1 MVSKKRSLEDAASPK
16 AKKSKL
22 AAEGSTDKK
31 QKKVKAKVKVD
42 NPLESSSNIVPEE
55 IDFPRGGGTTF
66 TPQEV
71 KAIKAEA
78 LKEADDLFKVRM
90 KCVVSSFPRL
100 CAARR
105 NMRRRQKSYAK
116 SRMQRVKAKQPRAA
130 ERKQM
135 LFE

>member
-31 QKKVKAKVKVD
+31 QKKVKAKVKAD
-42 NPLESSSNIVPEE
+42 NPLENSSNIVPEE

-90 KCVVSSFPRL
+90 KCAVSLFPRL
-100 CAARR
+100 CATRR
-105 NMRRRQKSYAK
+105 NMRGRQKNYTE
-116 SRMQRVKAKQPRAA
+116 SRMQRIKAKRSRAV

-135 LFE
+135 PFE

>member
-1 MVSKKRSLEDAASPK
+1 MVSKKRTLEDAASPK

-22 AAEGSTDKK
+22 AAEASADKK
-31 QKKVKAKVKVD
+31 QKKVKAKIHVD
-42 NPLESSSNIVPEE
+42 NSLESSNIVPEE

-90 KCVVSSFPRL
+90 ECAVSLFPCL
-100 CAARR
+100 CATRR
-105 NMRRRQKSYAK
+105 NMRRRQKNYAK
-116 SRMQRVKAKQPRAA
+116 SQMQRVKAKQPRAA

>member
-22 AAEGSTDKK
+22 AAEGGSDKK
-31 QKKVKAKVKVD
+31 RKNFKAKTQVD
-42 NPLESSSNIVPEE
+42 NPLENSSNIVPEE

-78 LKEADDLFKVRM
+78 SMEADDLFNVRM
-90 KCVVSSFPRL
+90 KCVVSLFPCL
-100 CAARR
+100 CVARR

-116 SRMQRVKAKQPRAA
+116 SRMQRAKAKQPRAA

>member
-116 SRMQRVKAKQPRAA
+116 SRKQRVKAKRSRAV
-130 ERKQM
+130 ERNQM

>member
-31 QKKVKAKVKVD
+31 QKKVKAKVKAD

-71 KAIKAEA
+71 MAIKAEA

-90 KCVVSSFPRL
+90 KCAVSLFPRL

-105 NMRRRQKSYAK
+105 NIRRRQKSYAK
-116 SRMQRVKAKQPRAA
+116 SRMQRVKAMQPRAA